1 MVGGGERGGSRIRH
15 DDVRRERGRNG
26 ERENGGR
33 ERRDRLSVVVL
44 TGSYNLSR
52 YELRCI
58 DSTDSDD
65 AMTMMHEK

>member
-1 MVGGGERGGSRIRH
+1 
-15 DDVRRERGRNG
+15 VRRERGRKG
-26 ERENGGR
+26 ERKNGGR

-65 AMTMMHEK
+65 AMAMMHEK